1 MARQKPFRF
10 VHTADLHLDSPL
22 QSLAMR
28 DSNLRNLID
37 GATRRALSQLVDVC
51 IGESVD
57 ALIIA
62 GDLYDGQQKS
72 VKTAAA
78 FSSEMRRLEASNIP
92 VFLIK
97 GNHDARSELT
107 RDLQLPDNV
116 HYFDGRGT
124 PYKLGEDAAIHG
136 VSFAKPHCHDSL
148 YPKYRPAIDD
158 RYNIGIMH
166 TSLAGS
172 DVHDAY
178 APCSIEDL
186 KNHGFDYWAL
196 GHIHKRQVYSETP
209 AVVMPGIP
217 QGRDIGESGP
227 RSITLVTLDG
237 DKPPLLETRAVHSA
251 EFERMTVTIDTAMD
265 WTAIVNATDSSL
277 IKARDNCLAEHLIAR
292 PILTGESS
300 LYFELID
307 GRERLLEELK
317 YRCESHEN
325 IWIDKIVFDISAPA
339 LTDSRTSDE
348 VPVHQLINPEVLKST
363 ELATVCTT
371 ELAALKRLLPASER
385 TFLGKTEEEQMQWVQ
400 ELLAE
405 GANEVLARL
414 QIETDHAS

>member
-22 QSLAMR
+22 QSLALR

-37 GATRRALSQLVDVC
+37 GATRRALSRLVDVC
-51 IGESVD
+51 IDESVD

-78 FSSEMRRLEASNIP
+78 LSSEMRRLETSNIP

-124 PYKLGEDAAIHG
+124 PYKLGDHAAIHG

-148 YPKYRPAIDD
+148 YPKYRPAIAD

-178 APCSIEDL
+178 APCSIEEL
-186 KNHGFDYWAL
+186 KTHGYDYWAL

-237 DKPPLLETRAVHSA
+237 DRPPLLEMRTVHTA
-251 EFERMTVTIDTAMD
+251 EFERVSVQINATMD
-265 WTAIVNATDSSL
+265 WTAIINATDNSL
-277 IKARDNCLAEHLIAR
+277 LKARDNCRAEHLIAR
-292 PILTGESS
+292 PTLTGESS

-307 GRERLLEELK
+307 GRERILEELK

-325 IWIDKIVFDISAPA
+325 IWIEKVNFAISGPS
-339 LTDSRTSDE
+339 LDDSQTGDD
-348 VPVHQLINPEVLKST
+348 VPVHQLINPKVLKSA
-363 ELATVCTT
+363 ELAIVGST

-385 TFLGKTEEEQMQWVQ
+385 DFLGKTEEEQSKWLH

-414 QIETDHAS
+414 QIEIDHAS